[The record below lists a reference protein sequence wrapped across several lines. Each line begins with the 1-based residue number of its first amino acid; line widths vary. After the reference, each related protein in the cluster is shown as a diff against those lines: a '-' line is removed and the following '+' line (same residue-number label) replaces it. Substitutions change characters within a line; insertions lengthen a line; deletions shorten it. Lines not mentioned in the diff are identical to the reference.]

1 MNRVK
6 ILMVLVA
13 CILTMSAI
21 SIAQE
26 DLQRITPPQGQ
37 VALTIFVHEGNL
49 SGLQLPGVQV
59 TGKDASGTSFNRL
72 TTSNGSAII
81 YGQPGA
87 WQFTFSKEGYKPVS
101 LNYNVTKTH
110 EAAAY
115 LQKITQSQGQVALTI
130 FVHEGNLSGSQL
142 PDVQITGTDAAENSF
157 VGITDSNGSAVI
169 NGQPGAW
176 QFTFS
181 KEGYKPVSLNYNVT
195 KTHEA
200 AAYLQRT
207 VV

>member
-1 MNRVK
+1 
-6 ILMVLVA
+6 
-13 CILTMSAI
+13 MSAI

-49 SGLQLPGVQV
+49 SG
-59 TGKDASGTSFNRL
+59 
-72 TTSNGSAII
+72 
-81 YGQPGA
+81 
-87 WQFTFSKEGYKPVS
+87 
-101 LNYNVTKTH
+101 
-110 EAAAY
+110 
-115 LQKITQSQGQVALTI
+115 
-130 FVHEGNLSGSQL
+130 SQL
-142 PDVQITGTDAAENSF
+142 PDVQITGRDAAENSF

-195 KTHEA
+195 ETHEA
-200 AAYLQRT
+200 AAYLQRI